1 MMQDFTMRNV
11 SDTIITFIHRGYS
24 QAECVAWLETRGWSK
39 PAATHFVD
47 RIGRQMAYGQT
58 MRTEAKA
65 QGGVNSITAMLWLT
79 ALLGL
84 ASVIFSVYMP

>member
-1 MMQDFTMRNV
+1 MQDFTMRNV

-47 RIGRQMAYGQT
+47 RIGRQVAYG
-58 MRTEAKA
+58 RTVRTDMKA
-65 QGGVNSITAMLWLT
+65 GGGYVTPILWLT
-79 ALLGL
+79 AVIGL

>member
-1 MMQDFTMRNV
+1 MQDFTMRNV

-47 RIGRQMAYGQT
+47 RIGRQVAYGRNA
-58 MRTEAKA
+58 RTEAKSD
-65 QGGVNSITAMLWLT
+65 GGSNYATPVLWLT